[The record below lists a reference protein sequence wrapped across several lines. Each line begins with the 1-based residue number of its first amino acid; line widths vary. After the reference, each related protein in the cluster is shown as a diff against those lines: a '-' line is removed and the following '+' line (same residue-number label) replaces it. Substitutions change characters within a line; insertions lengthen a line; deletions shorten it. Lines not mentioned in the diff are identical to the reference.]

1 MISYM
6 PHHNRSSPDKVISK
20 MAIQSDLVIDIGLHK
35 GEDTA
40 FYLAKGFRVASVEAD
55 PDLARECQAR
65 FVRELSAQRL
75 RIIEGA
81 IAERGP
87 KVSFYKDDNSVWG
100 TVHQDWAKRNEKLG
114 SHNRLIEVG
123 VLDISRTSGFL
134 TTSSS
139 TLRAANT

>member
-1 MISYM
+1 
-6 PHHNRSSPDKVISK
+6 

-40 FYLAKGFRVASVEAD
+40 FYLAKGFRVVSVEAD
-55 PDLARECQAR
+55 PDLVRECRAR
-65 FVRELSAQRL
+65 FARELSGQRL